1 MKFCPN
7 CETRMR
13 LKFYENQ
20 VACPKCGFTISEQK
34 PTVTINVGNVTTQEQ
49 NALRVLDAENTTEAL
64 PTINIECPKCN
75 NNIAVWWMLQTRS
88 ADEATTQFYRC
99 TKCNHTWRNYS

>member
-7 CETRMR
+7 CETRII
-13 LKFYENQ
+13 LKFDDNP

-34 PTVTINVGNVTTQEQ
+34 PTVTINVSNITTQEG
-49 NALRVLDAENTTEAL
+49 NALRVLDTDNTPESL

-75 NNIAVWWMLQTRS
+75 NNLAVWWMLQTRS

>member
-1 MKFCPN
+1 
-7 CETRMR
+7 MR
-13 LKFYENQ
+13 LKFDENLIS
-20 VACPKCGFTISEQK
+20 CSKCVFTISEQK

-49 NALRVLDAENTTEAL
+49 NALRVLDTENTTEAL
-64 PTINIECPKCN
+64 PTINIECPKCKN
-75 NNIAVWWMLQTRS
+75 NLAVWWMLQTRS

>member
-7 CETRMR
+7 CETRLR
-13 LKFYENQ
+13 LKFDENQ
-20 VACPKCGFTISEQK
+20 VVCPKCGFTISEQE
-34 PTVTINVGNVTTQEQ
+34 PTVTINVSNVTTQEH
-49 NALRVLDAENTTEAL
+49 NALRVLDAENNTEVL

-75 NNIAVWWMLQTRS
+75 NNLAVWWMLQTRS
-88 ADEATTQFYRC
+88 ADEATTQFFRC

>member
-1 MKFCPN
+1 
-7 CETRMR
+7 MR
-13 LKFYENQ
+13 LKFDENQ

-34 PTVTINVGNVTTQEQ
+34 PTVTINVSNITTQEG
-49 NALRVLDAENTTEAL
+49 NALRVLDTDNTPESL

-75 NNIAVWWMLQTRS
+75 NNLAVWWMLQTRS